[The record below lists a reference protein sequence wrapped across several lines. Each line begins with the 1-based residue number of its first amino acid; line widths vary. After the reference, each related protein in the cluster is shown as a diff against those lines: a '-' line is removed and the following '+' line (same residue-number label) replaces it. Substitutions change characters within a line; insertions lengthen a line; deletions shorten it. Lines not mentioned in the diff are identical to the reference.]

1 MQLRFSQ
8 IHVTILNFVLV
19 AALALVSAMTVRD
32 VIVRRVAN
40 EPETTTGGMALGH
53 KGLTGVRN
61 RAYYDLIVKR
71 DIFNEAPQ
79 EAAPAAPV
87 EENLNLK
94 LIGTSLLSR
103 SKPYA
108 IIEDPTGN
116 ESLYQVGE
124 EIPDAGKLVGVE
136 VNRAIIE
143 RGGRQVAIEIPTSD
157 MPEVP
162 PSQLGNAMGSP
173 VGAIRGP
180 MLKGL
185 RAGLPAAIR
194 RRLRTTF
201 RPGMAGG
208 AAAGNA
214 GNAANDDNDNDN
226 DDNDN
231 GDSDNNGAKND
242 IRLKKVGPGKFE
254 VSRSEVQQTM
264 ENPSQFFSQM
274 RAMPHFVNGKTDGF
288 SISQVQPG
296 SVFAQ
301 LGLQDGD
308 LLTSIDGQAVTNPMQ
323 AMSLIQA
330 VKTQP
335 AIDLIVNRGGSP
347 TSVHL
352 DLR

>member
-40 EPETTTGGMALGH
+40 EPETTTGGMAFAH

-61 RAYYDLIVKR
+61 RSYYDLIVKR

-79 EAAPAAPV
+79 ETAPAAPV

-136 VNRAIIE
+136 VNRAIID

-162 PSQLGNAMGSP
+162 PSQLGNPMGSP

-180 MLKGL
+180 MLRGL
-185 RAGLPAAIR
+185 RANFPAAMR
-194 RRLRTTF
+194 RRLHSLG
-201 RPGMAGG
+201 PGMVGG
-208 AAAGNA
+208 TAAGA
-214 GNAANDDNDNDN
+214 SDDNDDSNDN
-226 DDNDN
+226 DDSDN
-231 GDSDNNGAKND
+231 NNGAKND
-242 IRLKKVGPGKFE
+242 IQLKKVGPGKFE
-254 VSRSEVQQTM
+254 VSRAEVQQTM

-288 SISQVQPG
+288 AISQVQPG

-308 LLTSIDGQAVTNPMQ
+308 LLTSIDGQPVTNPMQ

-330 VKTQP
+330 VKTEP

>member
-8 IHVTILNFVLV
+8 IHVTILNFALV

-32 VIVRRVAN
+32 FIERRVTDQPDARGN
-40 EPETTTGGMALGH
+40 TASARPT
-53 KGLTGVRN
+53 LTGPRT
-61 RAYYDLIVKR
+61 RPYYEAIVKR
-71 DIFNEAPQ
+71 DIFNQTPQ
-79 EAAPAAPV
+79 EVAPAPPV

-94 LIGTSLLSR
+94 LIGTSLLSK

-108 IIEDPTGN
+108 IIEDPAGN

-124 EIPDAGKLVGVE
+124 DIPDAGKLVGVE
-136 VNRAIIE
+136 VNRAIID
-143 RGGRQVAIEIPTSD
+143 RNGHRVAIEIPTSD
-157 MPEVP
+157 MPGVP
-162 PSQLGNAMGSP
+162 PSQLGAA
-173 VGAIRGP
+173 GAIPRP
-180 MLKGL
+180 EIM
-185 RAGLPAAIR
+185 
-194 RRLRTTF
+194 RRLPEAMRQRLRNLRVGRGELT
-201 RPGMAGG
+201 P
-208 AAAGNA
+208 N
-214 GNAANDDNDNDN
+214 NDSNDK
-226 DDNDN
+226 DDSDDDDSNDN
-231 GDSDNNGAKND
+231 GGNAK
-242 IRLKKVGPGKFE
+242 IQLKKVGPGKFE

-274 RAMPHFVNGKTDGF
+274 RAMPHFVNGRTDGF

-308 LLTSIDGQAVTNPMQ
+308 LLTSIDGQPVTNPMQ
-323 AMSLIQA
+323 AMGLIQA

-335 AIDLIVNRGGSP
+335 AIDLIVNRAGAP